1 MRAALPHCCHHC
13 EWQQTL
19 ILNNGEGEGFDHC
32 PWCRS
37 PGPLIQRATRLKS
50 LAASTAR
57 PGSVA
62 YRQHGKLPPKGL
74 DSPHKWR
81 QQSAPFRYDREVT
94 MSEAKDTLLRLIAL
108 LRLIPRAPGRIA
120 TTTLLEKLKEDG
132 FSVSLR
138 TVQRD
143 LDRLSIP
150 FALQRDESSPSFR
163 WSLSENAPI
172 DLSAMD
178 TPTALALYLAESHLQ
193 TLLPQSVL
201 DQLGPQFRMARDYI
215 DNLENNGLA
224 RWAHKVRAIPNGKS
238 LQPAQIAPCVW
249 DQTSTAL
256 LERKQ
261 LQISYLSRSKSELK
275 QLLIHPA
282 GLVSRHAI
290 SYLIGS
296 VEGYDDLRQFALHR
310 IHQAE
315 CLEAPAQVRDDFEI
329 ERYIR
334 QDLNTDTPIEQVEL
348 VADVSPP
355 IAWLLGETPLSSKQS
370 LKPLPDSDWQRLC
383 AVVPDDRETL
393 WWVFGLGRM

>member
-1 MRAALPHCCHHC
+1 
-13 EWQQTL
+13 
-19 ILNNGEGEGFDHC
+19 
-32 PWCRS
+32 
-37 PGPLIQRATRLKS
+37 
-50 LAASTAR
+50 
-57 PGSVA
+57 
-62 YRQHGKLPPKGL
+62 
-74 DSPHKWR
+74 
-81 QQSAPFRYDREVT
+81 

-120 TTTLLEKLKEDG
+120 TTTLLEKLKDDG

-178 TPTALALYLAESHLQ
+178 TPTALALYLAESHLK

-224 RWAHKVRAIPNGKS
+224 RWAHNVRAIPNGKS

-282 GLVSRHAI
+282 GLISRHAI

-310 IHQAE
+310 IDQAE

-393 WWVFGLGRM
+393 WWVFGLGENVKVLEPKNWVQVIREKAAALEALYTELELP

>member
-1 MRAALPHCCHHC
+1 
-13 EWQQTL
+13 
-19 ILNNGEGEGFDHC
+19 
-32 PWCRS
+32 
-37 PGPLIQRATRLKS
+37 
-50 LAASTAR
+50 
-57 PGSVA
+57 
-62 YRQHGKLPPKGL
+62 
-74 DSPHKWR
+74 
-81 QQSAPFRYDREVT
+81 

-163 WSLSENAPI
+163 WSLSEKAPI

-201 DQLGPQFRMARDYI
+201 DQLSPQFRMARNYL

-224 RWAHKVRAIPNGKS
+224 HWARTVRAIPNGKS
-238 LQPAQIAPCVW
+238 LQPAQIYPCVW
-249 DQTSTAL
+249 DQASTAL

-261 LQISYLSRSKSELK
+261 LQISYLSRSKNELK

-296 VEGYDDLRQFALHR
+296 VDGYDDLRQFALHR

-315 CLEAPAQVRDDFEI
+315 CLDAPARAQDNFQI

-348 VADVSPP
+348 VAEVSAQ
-355 IAWLLGETPLSSKQS
+355 IAWLLSETPLSSHQR
-370 LKPLPDSDWQRLC
+370 LEQLPDSDWKRLR
-383 AVVPDDRETL
+383 AIVPNDQETL
-393 WWVFGLGRM
+393 WWVFGLGENVRVIEPLAWAHTIRHRATKVGALYAQ

>member
-1 MRAALPHCCHHC
+1 
-13 EWQQTL
+13 
-19 ILNNGEGEGFDHC
+19 
-32 PWCRS
+32 
-37 PGPLIQRATRLKS
+37 
-50 LAASTAR
+50 
-57 PGSVA
+57 
-62 YRQHGKLPPKGL
+62 
-74 DSPHKWR
+74 
-81 QQSAPFRYDREVT
+81 

-108 LRLIPRAPGRIA
+108 LRLIPRTPGRIA
-120 TTTLLEKLKEDG
+120 TTTLLEKLKDDG

-143 LDRLSIP
+143 LERLSIP

-201 DQLGPQFRMARDYI
+201 DQLGPQFRMARNYL

-224 RWAHKVRAIPNGKS
+224 HWAQKVRAIPNGKA
-238 LQPAQIAPCVW
+238 LLPAQIAPYVW
-249 DQTSTAL
+249 HQTSTAL

-261 LQISYLSRSKSELK
+261 LQINYLSRSKIELK
-275 QLLIHPA
+275 RLLIHPA
-282 GLVSRHAI
+282 GLVSRHSI

-296 VEGYDDLRQFALHR
+296 VDGYDDLRQFALHR

-315 CLEAPAQVRDDFEI
+315 CLEATARAHEDFEI
-329 ERYIR
+329 GSYIR

-348 VADVSPP
+348 VADVSPQ
-355 IAWLLGETPLSSKQS
+355 IAWLLGETPLSPQQN
-370 LKPLPDSDWQRLC
+370 LEQLPDSDWIRLR
-383 AVVPDDRETL
+383 AIVPDDQETL
-393 WWVFGLGRM
+393 WWVFGLGENMRVLEPRAWVQTIRQRATKVDELYAQ

>member
-1 MRAALPHCCHHC
+1 
-13 EWQQTL
+13 
-19 ILNNGEGEGFDHC
+19 
-32 PWCRS
+32 
-37 PGPLIQRATRLKS
+37 
-50 LAASTAR
+50 
-57 PGSVA
+57 
-62 YRQHGKLPPKGL
+62 
-74 DSPHKWR
+74 
-81 QQSAPFRYDREVT
+81 

-108 LRLIPRAPGRIA
+108 LRLIPRTPGRIA
-120 TTTLLEKLKEDG
+120 TTTLLEKLKDDG

-143 LDRLSIP
+143 LERLSIP
-150 FALQRDESSPSFR
+150 FALQRDESTPSFR

-178 TPTALALYLAESHLQ
+178 TPTALALYLAESHLK

-201 DQLGPQFRMARDYI
+201 DQLGPQFRMARNYL

-224 RWAHKVRAIPNGKS
+224 HWAQKVRAIPNGKS

-275 QLLIHPA
+275 RLLVHPT

-296 VEGYDDLRQFALHR
+296 VDGYDDLRQFALNR
-310 IHQAE
+310 IHQAK
-315 CLEAPAQVRDDFEI
+315 CLEDPARARDDFEI
-329 ERYIR
+329 DRYIR
-334 QDLNTDTPIEQVEL
+334 QDLNTNTPIEQVEL
-348 VADVSPP
+348 VADVSPQ
-355 IAWLLGETPLSSKQS
+355 IAWLLDETPLSTQQTMGA
-370 LKPLPDSDWQRLC
+370 LDGSDWKRLR
-383 AVVPDDRETL
+383 AWVPENQETL
-393 WWVFGLGRM
+393 WWLFGLGESVHLYEPKRWVDAIKEKLTKMGGLYKQATITDAQTCKEAL

>member
-1 MRAALPHCCHHC
+1 
-13 EWQQTL
+13 
-19 ILNNGEGEGFDHC
+19 
-32 PWCRS
+32 
-37 PGPLIQRATRLKS
+37 
-50 LAASTAR
+50 
-57 PGSVA
+57 
-62 YRQHGKLPPKGL
+62 
-74 DSPHKWR
+74 
-81 QQSAPFRYDREVT
+81 

-120 TTTLLEKLKEDG
+120 TTTLLEKLKDDG

-150 FALQRDESSPSFR
+150 FALRRDESAPSFR

-178 TPTALALYLAESHLQ
+178 TPTALALYLAESHLK

-201 DQLGPQFRMARDYI
+201 DQLAPHFRIARDYL

-224 RWAHKVRAIPNGKS
+224 HWARRVRAHPNGKS
-238 LQPAQIAPCVW
+238 LQPAPIAPQVW
-249 DQTSTAL
+249 EQTSTAL
-256 LERKQ
+256 LEHKQ
-261 LQISYLSRSKSELK
+261 LHISYLSRSKTELK

-296 VEGYDDLRQFALHR
+296 VDGYEDLRQFALHR

-315 CLEAPAQVRDDFEI
+315 CLDAAARTHDDFEI
-329 ERYIR
+329 DSYIR
-334 QDLNTDTPIEQVEL
+334 QDFNTTAPIEQVEL
-348 VADVSPP
+348 VADISPQ
-355 IAWLLGETPLSSKQS
+355 IAWLLGETPLSPEQS
-370 LKPLPDSDWQRLC
+370 LEPLANNDWQRLR
-383 AVVPDDRETL
+383 ARVPDDQETL
-393 WWVFGLGRM
+393 WWVFGLGENVRVHEPLLWAQTVLHRANKVKALYEQ

>member
-1 MRAALPHCCHHC
+1 
-13 EWQQTL
+13 
-19 ILNNGEGEGFDHC
+19 
-32 PWCRS
+32 
-37 PGPLIQRATRLKS
+37 
-50 LAASTAR
+50 
-57 PGSVA
+57 
-62 YRQHGKLPPKGL
+62 
-74 DSPHKWR
+74 
-81 QQSAPFRYDREVT
+81 

-108 LRLIPRAPGRIA
+108 LRLIPRTPGRIA
-120 TTTLLEKLKEDG
+120 TTTLLEKLKDDG

-143 LDRLSIP
+143 LERLSIP

-201 DQLGPQFRMARDYI
+201 DQLGPQFRMARDYL

-224 RWAHKVRAIPNGKS
+224 RWAHRVRAIPNGKS
-238 LQPAQIAPCVW
+238 LQPAQIAPYVW
-249 DQTSTAL
+249 SQTSAAL

-261 LQISYLSRSKSELK
+261 LQIKYLSRSKNELK

-290 SYLIGS
+290 SYLIGN
-296 VEGYDDLRQFALHR
+296 VDGYDDLRQFALHR
-310 IHQAE
+310 IHEAE
-315 CLEAPAQVRDDFEI
+315 CLETLARVPDDFEI

-334 QDLNTDTPIEQVEL
+334 LDFNTDTPIEQVEL
-348 VADVSPP
+348 IADVSPH
-355 IAWLLGETPLSSKQS
+355 IAWLLSETPLSTTQTLEPIVGSN
-370 LKPLPDSDWQRLC
+370 WRRLR
-383 AVVPDDRETL
+383 ATVPDNQETL
-393 WWVFGLGRM
+393 WWMFGLGENVRVWEPAHWAKELQQKADRLRGLYEQ

>member
-1 MRAALPHCCHHC
+1 
-13 EWQQTL
+13 
-19 ILNNGEGEGFDHC
+19 
-32 PWCRS
+32 
-37 PGPLIQRATRLKS
+37 
-50 LAASTAR
+50 
-57 PGSVA
+57 
-62 YRQHGKLPPKGL
+62 
-74 DSPHKWR
+74 
-81 QQSAPFRYDREVT
+81 

-163 WSLSENAPI
+163 WSLSEKAPI

-178 TPTALALYLAESHLQ
+178 TPTALALYLAESHLK

-201 DQLGPQFRMARDYI
+201 DQLGPQFRMARDYLN
-215 DNLENNGLA
+215 NLENNGLA
-224 RWAHKVRAIPNGKS
+224 HWARKVRAIPNGKP
-238 LQPAQIAPCVW
+238 LQPAQIAPRIW
-249 DQTSTAL
+249 DQTSAAL

-275 QLLIHPA
+275 RLLVHPT

-296 VEGYDDLRQFALHR
+296 VDGYDDLRQFALHR

-315 CLEAPAQVRDDFEI
+315 CLEAPARARDDFEI

-348 VADVSPP
+348 VADVSPQ
-355 IAWLLGETPLSSKQS
+355 IAWLLSETPLSTEQTLEQLAGSA
-370 LKPLPDSDWQRLC
+370 WQCLR
-383 AVVPDDRETL
+383 AWVPDDQETL
-393 WWVFGLGRM
+393 WWVFSLGENVRVREPKSWADSIQERTSRLGAIYEHGIPSQILASNV

>member
-1 MRAALPHCCHHC
+1 M
-13 EWQQTL
+13 
-19 ILNNGEGEGFDHC
+19 
-32 PWCRS
+32 
-37 PGPLIQRATRLKS
+37 
-50 LAASTAR
+50 
-57 PGSVA
+57 
-62 YRQHGKLPPKGL
+62 
-74 DSPHKWR
+74 
-81 QQSAPFRYDREVT
+81 
-94 MSEAKDTLLRLIAL
+94 
-108 LRLIPRAPGRIA
+108 
-120 TTTLLEKLKEDG
+120 LEKLKDDG

-143 LDRLSIP
+143 LERLSIP

-201 DQLGPQFRMARDYI
+201 DQLGPQFRMARNYL

-224 RWAHKVRAIPNGKS
+224 HWAHKVRAIPNGKS

-275 QLLIHPA
+275 RLLVHPT
-282 GLVSRHAI
+282 GLISRHAI

-296 VEGYDDLRQFALHR
+296 VDGYDDLRQFALHR
-310 IHQAE
+310 IHEAE
-315 CLEAPAQVRDDFEI
+315 CLEAKARDRDDFEI

-334 QDLNTDTPIEQVEL
+334 QDLNTNKSIEQVEL
-348 VADVSPP
+348 VADVSPQ
-355 IAWLLGETPLSSKQS
+355 IAWLLGETPLSIEQN
-370 LKPLPDSDWQRLC
+370 LEPLEDSDWHRLR
-383 AVVPDDRETL
+383 ARVPDDQETL
-393 WWVFGLGRM
+393 WWVFGLGENVRVLEPTRWIDTIRVRAAKLERLYMS

>member
-1 MRAALPHCCHHC
+1 
-13 EWQQTL
+13 
-19 ILNNGEGEGFDHC
+19 
-32 PWCRS
+32 
-37 PGPLIQRATRLKS
+37 
-50 LAASTAR
+50 
-57 PGSVA
+57 
-62 YRQHGKLPPKGL
+62 
-74 DSPHKWR
+74 
-81 QQSAPFRYDREVT
+81 

-108 LRLIPRAPGRIA
+108 LRLIPRTPGRIA
-120 TTTLLEKLKEDG
+120 TTTLLEKLKDDG

-143 LDRLSIP
+143 LERLSIP

-201 DQLGPQFRMARDYI
+201 DQLGPQFRMARNYL

-224 RWAHKVRAIPNGKS
+224 HWAHKVRAIPNGKS

-275 QLLIHPA
+275 RLLVHPT
-282 GLVSRHAI
+282 GLISRHAI

-296 VEGYDDLRQFALHR
+296 VDGYDDLRQFALHR
-310 IHQAE
+310 IHEAE
-315 CLEAPAQVRDDFEI
+315 CLEAKARDRDDFEI

-334 QDLNTDTPIEQVEL
+334 QDLNTNKSIEQVEL
-348 VADVSPP
+348 VADVSPQ
-355 IAWLLGETPLSSKQS
+355 IAWLLGETPLSIEQN
-370 LKPLPDSDWQRLC
+370 LEPLEDSDWHRLR
-383 AVVPDDRETL
+383 ARVPDDQETL
-393 WWVFGLGRM
+393 WWVFGLGENVRVLEPTRWIDTIRVRAAKLERLYMS